1 MARKALGRG
10 ISAIIPDVDTVFDQK
25 KPPLVEIDMDR
36 ISANP
41 TQPREEFDQ
50 QALEELAKSI
60 GERGLLQPVVVRSVG
75 DGFQL
80 IVGERRM
87 RAARMAGLK
96 KIAAIVLDITQDREM
111 LELALVENL
120 QREDLNP
127 IDQARAYQKLID
139 ECGLTQE
146 SVSERV
152 RKDRTSIANTLRLL
166 KLPTE
171 VQGLVK
177 SGTISAGHARA
188 LLALGV
194 AREQVALARRIAR
207 GDISVR
213 AVERMVRRREGAS
226 RRRVKKVSPGETAQ
240 MREIT
245 ERLQRILGTAVRVV
259 RQGRRGK
266 LEIEFYSDDDLER
279 ILTVI
284 EGRE

>member
-10 ISAIIPDVDTVFDQK
+10 ISAIIPDVNTVFDQK
-25 KPPLVEIDMDR
+25 KPPLMEIDVDR
-36 ISANP
+36 ISPNP
-41 TQPREEFDQ
+41 SQPREEFDQ

-60 GERGLLQPVVVRSVG
+60 SEKGLLQPVVVRSVG
-75 DGFQL
+75 GGFQL
-80 IVGERRM
+80 IVGERRT

-96 KIAAIVLDITQDREM
+96 KIAAIVLDVTQEREM

-127 IDQARAYQKLID
+127 IDQARAYQKLIG

-146 SVSERV
+146 VVSERV

-166 KLPTE
+166 KLPAE
-171 VQGLVK
+171 VQSLVK
-177 SGTISAGHARA
+177 AGTISAGHARA
-188 LLALGV
+188 LLVLGE

-213 AVERMVRRREGAS
+213 AVERMVRRRDERTG
-226 RRRVKKVSPGETAQ
+226 RRVKKASPAETAQ
-240 MREIT
+240 IREIA
-245 ERLQRILGTAVRVV
+245 ERLQRILGTAVRIV
-259 RQGRRGK
+259 RRGRK
-266 LEIEFYSDDDLER
+266 GRLEIEFYSDEDLER
-279 ILTVI
+279 ILAAI